1 MSPIVTLRIGT
12 EKTEFRVTEDIL
24 CQLPFFQAALQGG
37 FKEASEKLITMPEDE
52 PETVSALIEF
62 LYTGGYTYAFRPQ
75 DTGDIDGASGD
86 PGGDVTQGAF
96 HAAVYAVAS
105 KYDSQGLATAAVE
118 NFNYVLKQ
126 LNGRDVIELWMAGY
140 AKGLHL
146 SQFETDGD
154 HCTFIAGLGKVV
166 GDSYRT
172 HREEMDNMVSDY
184 PAFATDLLRIITT
197 GDMV

>member
-1 MSPIVTLRIGT
+1 MSPIITLRIGT
-12 EKTEFRVTEDIL
+12 KKTEFRAPEAIL
-24 CQLPFFQAALQGG
+24 CQLPFFQAALQGR

-62 LYTGGYTYAFRPQ
+62 LYTGGYTYAFKPQ
-75 DTGDIDGASGD
+75 VSGDIDGASGV

-96 HAAVYAVAS
+96 HAAVYALAS
-105 KYDSQGLATAAVE
+105 KYDCQGLAAAAVG

-126 LNGRDVIELWMAGY
+126 LDGHDVIELWKAAY
-140 AKGLHL
+140 VKGLYL

-172 HREEMDNMVSDY
+172 QREEMDNMVSEY